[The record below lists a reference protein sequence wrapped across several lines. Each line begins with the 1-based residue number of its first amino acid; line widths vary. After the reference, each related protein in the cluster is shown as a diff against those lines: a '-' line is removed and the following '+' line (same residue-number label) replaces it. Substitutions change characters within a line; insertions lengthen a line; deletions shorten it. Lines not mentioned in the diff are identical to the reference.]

1 MLGAASTSQKMSS
14 FFSSVNFLEEKKL
27 DLDEGIFAYH
37 TVYHSHS
44 FRSMDCTSKL
54 LQNLYDKKNHCARTK
69 CEAIIKNTFLK
80 FAQENLKNDLKQVRY
95 VSILGEASN
104 YRATAI
110 H

>member
-1 MLGAASTSQKMSS
+1 MKEYLLIIQCITVTVFEVWIVHQ
-14 FFSSVNFLEEKKL
+14 NFYKT
-27 DLDEGIFAYH
+27 FM
-37 TVYHSHS
+37 T
-44 FRSMDCTSKL
+44 
-54 LQNLYDKKNHCARTK
+54 KKNHCARTK

-104 YRATAI
+104 HRATAI